1 MLFRII
7 LVVLFSSCTKQSVE
21 NMNSRDGLPDQESW
35 GVNIILTDQGIIRAK
50 VESGHLEKYNA
61 KEFILLNNDV
71 KVDFF
76 DANENHTSVLT
87 SQQAEV
93 DQKSND
99 MKAFG
104 NVVVVSDSGI
114 TLYSET
120 LSWKSKDEK
129 LQTKE
134 EIMTRLIPLGLD
146 GNMDEINALEDRVL
160 RGKIKAAIV
169 RAKRD
174 KK

>member
-1 MLFRII
+1 MLLPII
-7 LVVLFSSCTKQSVE
+7 LAVLFSSCTKQSVE
-21 NMNSRDGLPDQESW
+21 NMISREGLPDQESW
-35 GVNIILTDQGIIRAK
+35 GVNIILTDQGIMRAK
-50 VESGHLEKYNA
+50 VESGHLEKYNE
-61 KEFILLNNDV
+61 KEFILLNNNV
-71 KVDFF
+71 KVDFY

-87 SQQAEV
+87 SQEAEV

-120 LSWKSKDEK
+120 LSWKSMDEK

-134 EIMTRLIPLGLD
+134 EIMITTLD
-146 GNMDEINALEDRVL
+146 NDTLYGIGFESDSDLKNWQIIEPSGVTGRKL
-160 RGKIKAAIV
+160 K
-169 RAKRD
+169 
-174 KK
+174 

>member
-7 LVVLFSSCTKQSVE
+7 LVVLFSSCTKKSVE

-35 GVNIILTDQGIIRAK
+35 GVNIILTDQGIMRAK
-50 VESGHLEKYNA
+50 VESGHLEKYNE

-134 EIMTRLIPLGLD
+134 EIMITTLD
-146 GNMDEINALEDRVL
+146 NDTLYGIGFESDSDLKNWQIIEPSGVTGR
-160 RGKIKAAIV
+160 KFK
-169 RAKRD
+169 
-174 KK
+174 

>member
-1 MLFRII
+1 MLFPII
-7 LVVLFSSCTKQSVE
+7 LAVLFSSCTKKSVE
-21 NMNSRDGLPDQESW
+21 NMNSREGLPDQESW
-35 GVNIILTDQGIIRAK
+35 GVNIILTDQGIMRAK
-50 VESGHLEKYNA
+50 VESGHLEKYNE
-61 KEFILLNNDV
+61 KEFILLNNNV

-87 SQQAEV
+87 SQEAEV

-120 LSWKSKDEK
+120 LSWKSMDEK

-134 EIMTRLIPLGLD
+134 EIMITTLD
-146 GNMDEINALEDRVL
+146 NDTLYGIGFESDSDLKNWQIIEPSGVTGRKL
-160 RGKIKAAIV
+160 K
-169 RAKRD
+169 
-174 KK
+174 

>member
-1 MLFRII
+1 MLLPII
-7 LVVLFSSCTKQSVE
+7 LAVLFSSCTKQSVE
-21 NMNSRDGLPDQESW
+21 NMNSREGLPDQESW
-35 GVNIILTDQGIIRAK
+35 GVNIILTDQGIMRAK
-50 VESGHLEKYNA
+50 IESGHLEKYNE
-61 KEFILLNNDV
+61 KEFILLNNNV

-87 SQQAEV
+87 SQEAEV

-114 TLYSET
+114 TLYSEK
-120 LSWKSKDEK
+120 LSWESKDEK

-134 EIMTRLIPLGLD
+134 EIMITTLD
-146 GNMDEINALEDRVL
+146 NDTLYGIGFESDSDLKNWQIIEPSGVTGRKL
-160 RGKIKAAIV
+160 K
-169 RAKRD
+169 
-174 KK
+174 

>member
-1 MLFRII
+1 MLFPII
-7 LVVLFSSCTKQSVE
+7 LAVLFSSCTKQSVE

-35 GVNIILTDQGIIRAK
+35 GVNIILTDQGIMRAK
-50 VESGHLEKYNA
+50 VESGHLEKYNE
-61 KEFILLNNDV
+61 KEFILLNNNV

-87 SQQAEV
+87 SQEAEV

-134 EIMTRLIPLGLD
+134 EIMITTLD
-146 GNMDEINALEDRVL
+146 NDTLYGIGFESDSDLKNWQI
-160 RGKIKAAIV
+160 IKPSGV
-169 RAKRD
+169 TGRKL
-174 KK
+174 K

>member
-1 MLFRII
+1 MLFPII
-7 LVVLFSSCTKQSVE
+7 LAVLFSSCTKKSVE
-21 NMNSRDGLPDQESW
+21 NMNSREGLPDQESW
-35 GVNIILTDQGIIRAK
+35 GVNIILTDQGIMRAK
-50 VESGHLEKYNA
+50 VESGHLEKYNE
-61 KEFILLNNDV
+61 KEFILLNNNV

-87 SQQAEV
+87 SQEAEV

-120 LSWKSKDEK
+120 LSWKSMDEK

-134 EIMTRLIPLGLD
+134 EIMITTLD
-146 GNMDEINALEDRVL
+146 NDTLYGIGFESDSDLKNWQI
-160 RGKIKAAIV
+160 IKPSGV
-169 RAKRD
+169 TGRKL
-174 KK
+174 K

>member
-35 GVNIILTDQGIIRAK
+35 GVNIILTDQGIMRAK
-50 VESGHLEKYNA
+50 VESGHLEKYNE

-134 EIMTRLIPLGLD
+134 EIMITTLD
-146 GNMDEINALEDRVL
+146 NDTLYGIGFESDSDLKNWQIIEPSGVTGR
-160 RGKIKAAIV
+160 KFK
-169 RAKRD
+169 
-174 KK
+174 

>member
-1 MLFRII
+1 MLFPII
-7 LVVLFSSCTKQSVE
+7 LAVLFSSCTKQSVE
-21 NMNSRDGLPDQESW
+21 NMNSREGLPDQESW
-35 GVNIILTDQGIIRAK
+35 GVNIILTDQGIMRAK
-50 VESGHLEKYNA
+50 VESGHLEKYNE
-61 KEFILLNNDV
+61 KEFILLNNNV

-87 SQQAEV
+87 SQEAEV

-120 LSWKSKDEK
+120 LSWKSMDEK

-134 EIMTRLIPLGLD
+134 EIMITTLD
-146 GNMDEINALEDRVL
+146 NDTLYGIGFESDSDLKNWQIIEPSGVTGRKL
-160 RGKIKAAIV
+160 K
-169 RAKRD
+169 
-174 KK
+174 

>member
-1 MLFRII
+1 MLFPII
-7 LVVLFSSCTKQSVE
+7 LAVLFSSCTKQSVE
-21 NMNSRDGLPDQESW
+21 NMNSREGLPDQESW
-35 GVNIILTDQGIIRAK
+35 GVIIILTDQGIMRAK
-50 VESGHLEKYNA
+50 VESGHLEKYNE
-61 KEFILLNNDV
+61 KEFILLNNNV

-87 SQQAEV
+87 SQEAEV

-114 TLYSET
+114 TLYSEA

-134 EIMTRLIPLGLD
+134 EIMITTLD
-146 GNMDEINALEDRVL
+146 NDTLYGIGFESDSDLKNWQIIQPSGVTGRKL
-160 RGKIKAAIV
+160 K
-169 RAKRD
+169 
-174 KK
+174 

>member
-1 MLFRII
+1 MLFPII
-7 LVVLFSSCTKQSVE
+7 LAVLFSSCTKQSVE
-21 NMNSRDGLPDQESW
+21 NTNSREGLPDQESW
-35 GVNIILTDQGIIRAK
+35 GVNIILSDQGIMRAEI
-50 VESGHLEKYNA
+50 ESGHLEKYNE
-61 KEFILLNNDV
+61 KEFILLNNNV

-87 SQQAEV
+87 SRQAED

-134 EIMTRLIPLGLD
+134 QIMITTLD
-146 GNMDEINALEDRVL
+146 NDTLYGIGFESDSDLKNWRIIEPSGVTERKL
-160 RGKIKAAIV
+160 K
-169 RAKRD
+169 
-174 KK
+174 

>member
-1 MLFRII
+1 MLFPII
-7 LVVLFSSCTKQSVE
+7 LAVLFSSCNKQSVE
-21 NMNSRDGLPDQESW
+21 NMNSREGLPDQESW
-35 GVNIILTDQGIIRAK
+35 GVNIILTDQGIMRAK
-50 VESGHLEKYNA
+50 VESEHLEKYNE
-61 KEFILLNNDV
+61 KEFILLNNNV

-93 DQKSND
+93 NQKSND

-120 LSWKSKDEK
+120 LSWESKDEK

-134 EIMTRLIPLGLD
+134 EIMITTLD
-146 GNMDEINALEDRVL
+146 NDTLYGIGFESDSDLKI
-160 RGKIKAAIV
+160 GK
-169 RAKRD
+169 
-174 KK
+174 

>member
-1 MLFRII
+1 MLFPII
-7 LVVLFSSCTKQSVE
+7 LAVLFSSCIKQSVE
-21 NMNSRDGLPDQESW
+21 NMNSREGLPDQESW
-35 GVNIILTDQGIIRAK
+35 GVNIILTNQGIIRAK
-50 VESGHLEKYNA
+50 VESGHLEKYNE
-61 KEFILLNNDV
+61 KEFILLNNNV

-76 DANENHTSVLT
+76 DVNENHTSVLT

-120 LSWKSKDEK
+120 LSWESKDEK

-134 EIMTRLIPLGLD
+134 EIMITTLD
-146 GNMDEINALEDRVL
+146 NDTLYGIGFESDSDLENW
-160 RGKIKAAIV
+160 KIIEPSGVTGRKL
-169 RAKRD
+169 K
-174 KK
+174 

>member
-35 GVNIILTDQGIIRAK
+35 GVNIILTDQGIMRAK
-50 VESGHLEKYNA
+50 VESGHLEKYNE
-61 KEFILLNNDV
+61 KEFILLNNNV

-99 MKAFG
+99 MQAFG

-134 EIMTRLIPLGLD
+134 EIMITTLD
-146 GNMDEINALEDRVL
+146 NDTLYGIGFESDSDLKNWQIIEPSGVTGR
-160 RGKIKAAIV
+160 KFK
-169 RAKRD
+169 
-174 KK
+174 

>member
-1 MLFRII
+1 MLFPII
-7 LVVLFSSCTKQSVE
+7 LAVLFSSCTKKSVE
-21 NMNSRDGLPDQESW
+21 NMNSREGLPDQESW
-35 GVNIILTDQGIIRAK
+35 GVNIILTNQGIMRAK
-50 VESGHLEKYNA
+50 VESGHLEKYNE
-61 KEFILLNNDV
+61 KEFILLNNNV

-87 SQQAEV
+87 SQEAEV

-114 TLYSET
+114 TLYSEK

-134 EIMTRLIPLGLD
+134 DIMITTLD
-146 GNMDEINALEDRVL
+146 NDTLYGIGFESDSDLKNWQI
-160 RGKIKAAIV
+160 IKPSGV
-169 RAKRD
+169 TGRKL
-174 KK
+174 K

>member
-1 MLFRII
+1 MLFPII
-7 LVVLFSSCTKQSVE
+7 LAVLFSSCTKQSLE
-21 NMNSRDGLPDQESW
+21 NMNSREGLPDQESW
-35 GVNIILTDQGIIRAK
+35 GVNIILTDQGIMRAK
-50 VESGHLEKYNA
+50 VESGHLEKYNE
-61 KEFILLNNDV
+61 KEFILLNNNV
-71 KVDFF
+71 KVDFY

-87 SQQAEV
+87 SHEAEV

-134 EIMTRLIPLGLD
+134 EIMITTIDNDTLYGIGFESDSDLKNWQIIEPSGVTGRKL
-146 GNMDEINALEDRVL
+146 
-160 RGKIKAAIV
+160 K
-169 RAKRD
+169 
-174 KK
+174 

>member
-1 MLFRII
+1 MLFPII
-7 LVVLFSSCTKQSVE
+7 LAVLFSSCTKQSAE
-21 NMNSRDGLPDQESW
+21 NMNSREGLPDQESW
-35 GVNIILTDQGIIRAK
+35 GVNIILTDQGIMRAK
-50 VESGHLEKYNA
+50 IESGHLEKYNE
-61 KEFILLNNDV
+61 KEFILLNNNV

-87 SQQAEV
+87 SQEAEV

-114 TLYSET
+114 TLYSEK
-120 LSWKSKDEK
+120 LSWESKDEK

-134 EIMTRLIPLGLD
+134 EIMITTLD
-146 GNMDEINALEDRVL
+146 NDTLYGIGFESDSDLKNWQIIEPSGVTGRNL
-160 RGKIKAAIV
+160 K
-169 RAKRD
+169 
-174 KK
+174 

>member
-21 NMNSRDGLPDQESW
+21 NMNSRNGLPDQESW
-35 GVNIILTDQGIIRAK
+35 GVNIILTDQGIMRAK
-50 VESGHLEKYNA
+50 VESGHLEKYNE

-134 EIMTRLIPLGLD
+134 EIMITTLD
-146 GNMDEINALEDRVL
+146 NDTLYGIGFESDSDLKNWQIIEPSGVTGR
-160 RGKIKAAIV
+160 KFK
-169 RAKRD
+169 
-174 KK
+174 